1 MTRYLSSLAAAI
13 ILTAT
18 CACAAFA
25 AEEAWRGVDETVV
38 QKYASEH
45 GRGATG
51 SLINIEGDALLF
63 AFLVAGT
70 VGGFV
75 MGYYYRDVVSGK
87 KEVSH
92 CGKGARDAG

>member
-1 MTRYLSSLAAAI
+1 MKRYLYSLAAAI
-13 ILTAT
+13 ILTT
-18 CACAAFA
+18 SCACSALA
-25 AEEAWRGVDETVV
+25 AEEAWRGVDEAVV
-38 QKYASEH
+38 EKYAAEH
-45 GRGATG
+45 GRGGTG
-51 SLINIEGDALLF
+51 SLIDIEGDALLF
-63 AFLVAGT
+63 AFLVAGV